1 MEVDNE
7 AAASF
12 LSLLLQGSGSQV
24 QYPADVV
31 MSLSE
36 IDTQKQ
42 TSFFSLNQP
51 QPAAHSHPGE
61 VGALV
66 PEIALSHPNHQLKVV
81 AFPTLNTK
89 ELARSQSSQPSVC
102 KKASSQNKQ
111 RSQPLNAKST
121 SAKSAKVSKTKRGA
135 KKREN
140 ECRKGLSPLSAEAAE
155 PVLLLLVPVL
165 C

>member
-1 MEVDNE
+1 VEVGDE
-7 AAASF
+7 AATTF

-42 TSFFSLNQP
+42 TSFFS
-51 QPAAHSHPGE
+51 
-61 VGALV
+61 
-66 PEIALSHPNHQLKVV
+66 HQLKVV
-81 AFPTLNTK
+81 DFLTLNTK

-111 RSQPLNAKST
+111 RSQPLNAKSNG
-121 SAKSAKVSKTKRGA
+121 AKSAKVSKTKRGA
-135 KKREN
+135 KKRAKRVQKRSVN
-140 ECRKGLSPLSAEAAE
+140 SQRRSSRASASTTGTVYRYCADYSRDT
-155 PVLLLLVPVL
+155 LG
-165 C
+165 